1 MRLSNTFENA
11 STKLNFFIKIN
22 QMNAIITDKIIY
34 PKKIRFFGSTKCSNM
49 LIKKSIN
56 CNPLLV

>member
-1 MRLSNTFENA
+1 
-11 STKLNFFIKIN
+11 
-22 QMNAIITDKIIY
+22 MNAIITDKTIY

-56 CNPLLV
+56 CNPLFVEKVMF